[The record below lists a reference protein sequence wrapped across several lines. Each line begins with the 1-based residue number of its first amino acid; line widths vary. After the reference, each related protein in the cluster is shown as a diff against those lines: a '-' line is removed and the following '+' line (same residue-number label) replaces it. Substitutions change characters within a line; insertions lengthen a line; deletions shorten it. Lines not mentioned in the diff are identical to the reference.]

1 MEVSQKIGKYAITE
15 VVTECTGYCRDLQYG
30 TEWFVKYIGTRTKE
44 LDYLKLLDHCR
55 IPRIVDVLYE
65 EDGLYYVM
73 DQIKGITLQERVQHN
88 EISFNDLIQMM
99 IHLCQI
105 LEHLHCMNVVHGDI
119 KLENIV
125 LDEQLGI
132 HLIDFGSAFMQKDSN
147 SFTVNYVAPERL
159 LDTYVADERSDIY
172 SVGLVLKSMMKT
184 LSNKSFIR
192 IICLRKYFRLHR
204 IVKKCLM
211 VQPEFRYQSAIDLR
225 EELMSL

>member
-1 MEVSQKIGKYAITE
+1 MEVNQKIGKYGITE
-15 VVTECTGYCRDLQYG
+15 VVTDCTGYCRDLQHG
-30 TEWFVKYIGTRTKE
+30 TEWFFKYIGTRTKE

-73 DQIKGITLQERVQHN
+73 DQIKGITLQERIQHN
-88 EISFNDLIQMM
+88 DVSFYDMKQMM

-119 KLENIV
+119 KLENII
-125 LDEQLGI
+125 LDEQFGI

-147 SFTVNYVAPERL
+147 SFTVSYVAPERL

-172 SVGLVLKSMMKT
+172 SVGLVMKNMMKT
-184 LSNKSFIR
+184 LSNNTFMR
-192 IICLRKYFRLHR
+192 MICLRKYMRLRR